1 MSDRHLTLNLWGE
14 VMHGFLKN
22 CLAKL
27 VEEEGQDLFL
37 KVGSVPRVRVGILVE
52 SLPFE
57 KVKPEDVQEI
67 VKTFLNPTQQLL
79 LEKNQSV
86 DFAFSLPGKTQ
97 RFRGN
102 IFRQQGTYSIV
113 IRRLWK
119 AIPSFGEL
127 HIPPILEKMALERS
141 GIILVGGIVAS
152 GKTTTI
158 HAMVD
163 LMNQRTERHII
174 TVEDPVEYLH
184 EDKKCLINQREIG
197 QDAEDFRSALKYIVR
212 QSPDVVVIGEMRDV
226 DSFNFAL
233 AASEVGR
240 LVISTIHA
248 KSVVQILDRIL
259 GFFPSEKRDL
269 ILDHLSYHVTCLAVE
284 KLLVKK
290 DGRTLIP
297 AFEILVGDTVT
308 HELIRER
315 DFDNIPQALRNAN
328 PAGMQTMDQALFALW
343 KEGIISEEEALS
355 ASEKPQDLERS
366 IRGIDVDR
374 HRTRIL
380 GPQR

>member
-1 MSDRHLTLNLWGE
+1 MN
-14 VMHGFLKN
+14 VFLKN

-27 VEEEGQDLFL
+27 IEEQGQDLFL
-37 KVGSVPRVRVGILVE
+37 KVGSIPRVRVGVLLQP
-52 SLPFE
+52 LPFE
-57 KVKPEDVQEI
+57 KVKLEDVQEM
-67 VKTFLNPTQQLL
+67 VKTLLNPSQQLL

-102 IFRQQGTYSIV
+102 IFCQQGTYSIV

-141 GIILVGGIVAS
+141 GIILIGGIVAS

-163 LMNQRTERHII
+163 LMNQRTQRHII

-184 EDKKCLINQREIG
+184 EDKKCTINQREIG
-197 QDAEDFRSALKYIVR
+197 QDAEDFKSALKYVAR
-212 QSPDVVVIGEMRDV
+212 QSPDVVMIGEMRDV

-233 AASEVGR
+233 TASEVGR

-248 KSVVQILDRIL
+248 KSVVQVLDRIL
-259 GFFPSEKRDL
+259 GFFPPEKRD
-269 ILDHLSYHVTCLAVE
+269 IILSYLSFHVTCLAVE
-284 KLLVKK
+284 KLVVKK
-290 DGRTLIP
+290 DGKTLVP
-297 AFEILVGDTVT
+297 AFEILIGDPVT
-308 HELIRER
+308 RELIHER
-315 DFDNIPQALRNAN
+315 DLDNIPQALRNAN
-328 PAGMQTMDQALFALW
+328 PVGMQTMDQALFELW
-343 KEGIISEEEALS
+343 KKGSISSEEALS

-366 IRGIDVDR
+366 IRGIDVDS

-380 GPQR
+380 GSQR